1 VDLTITLHDGTTALD
16 LTVAVII
23 PLYEATHAD
32 LLDNPFYATPR
43 FVERLRAYA
52 ARDGFGLAM
61 ARSASG
67 HPLGQAFGYPLPP
80 GSRWWEGLVT
90 PVPDRFTKETGTR
103 TFALN
108 ELMVHPDHQ
117 RLGIARA
124 LHDRLLASRHEQR
137 ATLLVRADN
146 DPARTAYAR
155 WGWHAVAQLQPFPD
169 SPLYDALILELPRGT
184 MTEPTT
190 SRATTGG

>member
-1 VDLTITLHDGTTALD
+1 MDLTISLHDASTALD
-16 LTVAVII
+16 LTDSVII

-32 LLDNPFYATPR
+32 LLGNPFYATPR

-52 ARDGFGLAM
+52 TRAGFGLAV
-61 ARSASG
+61 ARSESG
-67 HPLGQAFGYPLPP
+67 QPLGQAFGYPLPP

-90 PVPDRFTKETGTR
+90 PVEDGFTEETGTR

-117 RLGIARA
+117 RQGIART
-124 LHDRLLASRHEQR
+124 LHDRLLGSRHEQR

-146 DPARTAYAR
+146 APARAAYAR
-155 WGWHAVAQLQPFPD
+155 WGWHTVAQLQPFPD
-169 SPLYDALILELPRGT
+169 SPVYDALIIGLPRGT
-184 MTEPTT
+184 A
-190 SRATTGG
+190 SRPLTDTPS